1 MSPWQQIGPFEQHVN
16 PAVGELIRRVG
27 LDKTFV
33 RGEGCYLFDAQGR
46 AYLDF
51 LGAYGALPFGH
62 SPDALLAELASFQL
76 SREPIF
82 VQPSSLAASGL
93 LAQRLL
99 EIAPGDYRSVTFQN
113 SGAETVEAALKA
125 CLIKTGRKRILSTH
139 QSFHGKTLGAL
150 SATGSDKYQE
160 GFQAPLP
167 GFDFVDYGDIQALED
182 QLQRHPDAYAAVI
195 IEPVQGEGGIN
206 LPPPEYLQQIRAAC
220 DRSGTL
226 LIIDE
231 VQTGLG
237 RTGQMFASA
246 GVQADCLLLAKAL
259 GGGVMPIGA
268 CLLSK
273 NAYSEDFQNK
283 HSSTFGGNTLACRIG
298 LKVLDL
304 LDERQDLLDS
314 VRDNGR
320 YLLEQL
326 NELAARHASFI
337 KEVRG
342 AGYLI
347 GIEFDLD
354 RSHYPQFYGGFTG
367 IMGEQE
373 SLVPILASYLLNV
386 EGVRVAP
393 TLNGANVMRVEPPL
407 IAGRAE
413 CEVFIQ
419 ALARTLQWVEEG
431 RTGTLLAH
439 LLDAQ
444 PCSSG
449 PPPAPLH
456 QISFTE
462 AVPDNHFAFVLHPL
476 ELSNY
481 AEFDES
487 LSHYSLQSLR
497 MLEERLNPLMDP
509 FFVSTVELTSP
520 ATGRKVT
527 GDLIMVPRSAA
538 QFAAM
543 PVEESCEL
551 IGQAI
556 DMAKQRGAT
565 LVGLGGHTSIVTGGG
580 LRLLDKGVALTTG
593 NSYTLLTAVEASCR
607 AVEMTGRRMQDMR
620 VAVIGATGS
629 IGSAIA
635 RLIAMQAGQVT
646 LVGNPMS
653 ARFNTPRFGS
663 VITQLVNFC
672 TQGVPA
678 PGSVL
683 AGIAERLN
691 EHESADLAALLLTE
705 NGERTAL
712 RWSNDIN
719 LSLADADLVLIA
731 TNSAERFIS
740 ADDIAEGAI
749 LCDISR
755 PANVSQ
761 DISSRRPDVLVLDGG
776 IVEMPGEARL
786 GSRYGIP
793 QDLAYAC
800 MAETMMLA
808 LEGISCHTSL
818 GLDLSNDDLE
828 LVQSLSVRHGFML
841 AGFRS
846 FDKALDPDQWRRY
859 AERFSTATAVETI

>member
-1 MSPWQQIGPFEQHVN
+1 MSRWQQMSPFEQYVN
-16 PAVGELIRRVG
+16 PEIGELIRRVG

-33 RGEGCYLFDAQGR
+33 RGEGCYLYDEEGR
-46 AYLDF
+46 DYLDF

-62 SPDALLAELASFQL
+62 SPDELLAELASFQHT
-76 SREPIF
+76 REPIF

-99 EIAPGDYRSVTFQN
+99 AIAPGQYRSVTFQN

-125 CLIKTGRKRILSTH
+125 CLIKTGRKRILSTYH
-139 QSFHGKTLGAL
+139 SFHGKTLGAL
-150 SATGSDKYQE
+150 SATGSDKYQA

-167 GFDFVDYGDIQALED
+167 GFDFVDYGDIQALEA
-182 QLQRHPDAYAAVI
+182 QLQQYPGAYAAVI
-195 IEPVQGEGGIN
+195 VEPVQGEGGIN
-206 LPPPEYLQQIRAAC
+206 LPPADYLRQVRAAC

-237 RTGQMFASA
+237 RTGTLFASA

-268 CLLSK
+268 CLLSE
-273 NAYSEDFQNK
+273 NAYSADFQNK

-304 LDERQDLLDS
+304 LQERQGLLDS
-314 VRDNGR
+314 VRENGQ

-326 NELAARHASFI
+326 QALAARHASFI

-347 GIEFDLD
+347 GIEFQLD
-354 RSHYPQFYGGFTG
+354 RSHYPQFHGGFTG

-373 SLVPILASYLLNV
+373 SLVPVLASYLLNV
-386 EGVRVAP
+386 EGIRVAP

-413 CEVFIQ
+413 CERFIQ
-419 ALARTLQWVEEG
+419 ALARTLQWVEDG

-439 LLDAQ
+439 LLDAE
-444 PCSSG
+444 PSPAG
-449 PPPAPLH
+449 PAGQARH
-456 QISFTE
+456 AVSFSE
-462 AVPDNHFAFVLHPL
+462 PVAENHFAFVLHPL

-487 LSHYSLQSLR
+487 LSHYSQSSLHL
-497 MLEERLNPLMDP
+497 LEQRLNPLLDP
-509 FFVSTVELTSP
+509 FFVSTVTLTSP
-520 ATGRKVT
+520 ATGRTVT
-527 GDLIMVPRSAA
+527 GDFIMVPRSAA
-538 QFAAM
+538 QLAAM
-543 PVEESCEL
+543 PVEESCAV

-556 DMAKQRGAT
+556 DMARQRGAT

-580 LRLLDKGVALTTG
+580 MRLLDKGVALTTG
-593 NSYTLLTAVEASCR
+593 NSYTLLTAVEAACR
-607 AVEMTGRRMQDMR
+607 AVRMTGRRMQDMR
-620 VAVIGATGS
+620 VAVVGATGS

-635 RLIAMQAGQVT
+635 RLIVAQAGQVT
-646 LVGNPMS
+646 LVGNPKS
-653 ARFNTPRFGS
+653 ARFNTPRFAS
-663 VITQLVNFC
+663 VINQLVAYSAQA
-672 TQGVPA
+672 TAA

-683 AGIAERLN
+683 AHIAQRLDGQD
-691 EHESADLAALLLTE
+691 SASLGSLLLAE
-705 NGERTAL
+705 NGRHTAL
-712 RWSNDIN
+712 RWSNDVQQ
-719 LSLADADLVLIA
+719 SLADADLVLIA

-740 ADDIAEGAI
+740 ADDIAADAI

-761 DISSRRPDVLVLDGG
+761 DIAIRRPDVLVLDGG
-776 IVEMPGEARL
+776 IVEMPGDARL

-793 QDLAYAC
+793 DDLAYAC

-808 LEGISCHTSL
+808 LEGLSRHTSL

-828 LVQSLSVRHGFML
+828 LVQALSSRHGFKL

-846 FDKALDPDQWRRY
+846 FDKALDPVAWQRY
-859 AERFSTATAVETI
+859 AERFNLATAEPI